1 MSNELLDVAKDKC
14 DMVCLNSSNE
24 TTSIYYKLG
33 VKAEKR

>member
-1 MSNELLDVAKDKC
+1 MSNELLDVAKDKG

-24 TTSIYYKLG
+24 ITSLYYKLG